1 MCEECETLA
10 KEKVREEKTGC
21 SCGCLANETQIL
33 NGDRVRRPKSNEKRE
48 DHDPTPIPPLIEFE
62 P

>member
-10 KEKVREEKTGC
+10 KEKVREEKIGC

-48 DHDPTPIPPLIEFE
+48 DHDPTPIPR
-62 P
+62 

>member
-10 KEKVREEKTGC
+10 EKKVREEKIGC

-33 NGDRVRRPKSNEKRE
+33 NGDSVRRPKSNERRE
-48 DHDPTPIPPLIEFE
+48 DHDPTTNPR
-62 P
+62 